1 MIRRALL
8 LLLLLLPCAV
18 GLGEEGKAPLLIF
31 REPDATTAREIENK
45 LISQEG
51 IGASKRKP
59 RQDARRQLEEIGAW
73 SVPYL
78 QGAVERSVAERVP
91 MNAIMVLARILD
103 PVALPQIRKAA
114 NKSRHPFVR
123 QTACL
128 ALGVFGQRED
138 RALLGDRLKD
148 RDYRRLHQRAAAL
161 GLAKLS
167 RYNVGPYL
175 TPMVTKLPAD
185 EHTAAAVILAAT
197 IALPG
202 FDARKKLENRDV
214 LVRRAATVA
223 LLARPIAAADAG
235 PLLKRLRRSEDKRL
249 REIQF
254 RAIGAIKERTPE
266 IRKLLLDCAT
276 KEKQHNKP
284 ARIAAAIGLASE
296 WGVKDQY
303 KPLRNA
309 YRSHASRNDPLNGA
323 LLFALAHTLSP
334 KPPKPPESDQDRKD
348 PPKADKRQ
356 PDAVDDLLGVAKD
369 GSEWLACYAVGSLLV
384 YLADCEVSND
394 KADTILKDI
403 DRSRMRTEDVIL
415 SDLLKLARKLSDL
428 QADER
433 RAAAR
438 AGLAK
443 IPDPSNLHLWDR
455 TEEGRR
461 WEIVNNDFLPM
472 IFELDALVDYGN
484 PLSHAEEGP
493 VVTHRAR
500 VVPPGEPAEQDLFDF
515 LTEKPYFGPEDLA
528 GEEGEAR

>member
-31 REPDATTAREIENK
+31 REPDTTTAKEIENK

-51 IGASKRKP
+51 IGASQRKP

-78 QGAVERSVAERVP
+78 QGEVERSVGERVP

-128 ALGVFGQRED
+128 ALGLFGQRED
-138 RALLGDRLKD
+138 RALLGDRLQD
-148 RDYRRLHQRAAAL
+148 SDYRRKHQRAAAL

-167 RYNVGPYL
+167 RYNVGLYL
-175 TPMVTKLPAD
+175 RSMATKLPAD
-185 EHTAAAVILAAT
+185 EHTAAAAILAAT
-197 IALPG
+197 IALPRY
-202 FDARKKLENRDV
+202 DARKHLENRNV

-266 IRKLLLDCAT
+266 IRKLLLDCAK

-284 ARIAAAIGLASE
+284 TRIAAAIGLASE

-334 KPPKPPESDQDRKD
+334 KLPRPKPGEEDA
-348 PPKADKRQ
+348 KADKGQ

-384 YLADCEVSND
+384 YLAECDVSGD
-394 KADTILKDI
+394 VTDRILLGI
-403 DRSRMRTEDVIL
+403 DRSRMRTEDAIL
-415 SDLLKLARKLSDL
+415 SDLLKLARKLKGL
-428 QADER
+428 EADER

-443 IPDPSNLHLWDR
+443 IPDPSSLHLWDR

-461 WEIVNNDFLPM
+461 WEIVNHDFLPM

-493 VVTHRAR
+493 VVTHRSR
-500 VVPPGEPAEQDLFDF
+500 EVPPGEPAEQDLFDF
-515 LTEKPYFGPEDLA
+515 LTEKPYFGPDDLV
-528 GEEGEAR
+528 GPEGETR